1 MGIKEAFFKELIFES
16 GMIRKDFQQNKDL
29 AALRHREHL
38 EDSGR
43 HTESREHAEKEK
55 LTRQVPKISHGY
67 WNPRKCK
74 ANKFSLKR
82 RCKFPTRLNLN
93 FKPLIRYEKN

>member
-16 GMIRKDFQQNKDL
+16 GMTGKYFQQNKHL
-29 AALRHREHL
+29 EALRHREHL
-38 EDSGR
+38 GDGGR

-55 LTRQVPKISHGY
+55 LTRQVHKISHGY

-82 RCKFPTRLNLN
+82 RCKFPT
-93 FKPLIRYEKN
+93 